1 MAVPVGTTIADL
13 SVQLHTGE
21 MTTLSG
27 LANGKK
33 LVVFFYPKAFTT
45 GCTAQACNFRNLAQE
60 FNEVGAVRVG
70 VSRDSVDRQAE
81 FAEKNAFDFPLIA
94 DTDGTV
100 AAAFGAKR
108 VGPIPHRRHTYVL
121 DETLTVKHVIRDEIR
136 MDRHA
141 DDALAVLKNA

>member
-1 MAVPVGTTIADL
+1 MAAPVGTTIADL

-21 MTTLSG
+21 MTTLSV
-27 LANGKK
+27 LAGGKK

-60 FNEVGAVRVG
+60 FDDVGAVRVG
-70 VSRDSVDRQAE
+70 VSRDSVDRQAK
-81 FAEKNAFDFPLIA
+81 FAAENAFDFPLIA

-100 AAAFGAKR
+100 AQAFGAKR
-108 VGPIPHRRHTYVL
+108 AGPIPHRRHTYVL
-121 DETLTVKHVIRDEIR
+121 DETLTVQHVIRDEIR

-141 DDALAVLKNA
+141 DDALAVLTNA

>member
-1 MAVPVGTTIADL
+1 MSVPVGTTIDDL
-13 SVQLHTGE
+13 PVQLHTGE
-21 MTTLSG
+21 QATLAG

-45 GCTAQACNFRNLAQE
+45 GCTAQACNFRNLAAE
-60 FNEVGAVRVG
+60 FDAVGAVRVG
-70 VSRDSVDRQAE
+70 VSRDSVDTQAK
-81 FAEKNAFDFPLIA
+81 FAAQNAFDFPLIA
-94 DTDGTV
+94 DTTGAV

-121 DETLTVKHVIRDEIR
+121 DETLTVMHVIRDEIR

-141 DDALAVLKNA
+141 DDALKVLAG